1 MKTVLLKLSKDLSNL
16 NEIVKNVVSFL
27 KEGKVGAIP
36 TETFYGL
43 SANPFSEKA
52 LKRIFQIKGRDYNKP
67 ILLLIGKLE
76 QLSLVVEEIPPV
88 AEKLI
93 SKFWPGPLTIVFK
106 ARDNLS
112 PFLTAGTGTIGV
124 RLSSSPVVR
133 KICETF
139 ELPVTGTS
147 ANVSGKPPARS
158 ADEVLKKLPEIDFI
172 LDGGKL
178 YAKAPSTVISV
189 VENKLTLIRE
199 GEIPFEKI
207 KTAFYSSS
215 NSISK

>member
-1 MKTVLLKLSKDLSNL
+1 MKPVLLKLSKDLSNL
-16 NEIVKNVVSFL
+16 DKIAKDIALFL
-27 KEGKVGAIP
+27 KKGKVGAIP

-52 LKRIFQIKGRDYNKP
+52 LKRIFQIKGRNFNKP

-76 QLSLVVEEIPPV
+76 QLLLVVDEIPPA
-88 AEKLI
+88 AERLI

-106 ARDNLS
+106 AKDNLS

-139 ELPVTGTS
+139 ELPITGTS
-147 ANVSGKPPARS
+147 ANISGKPPARS
-158 ADEVLKKLPEIDFI
+158 AEEVLKKLPEIDFI

-178 YAKAPSTVISV
+178 YTKAPSTVISV
-189 VENKLTLIRE
+189 IGDKLNLIRE